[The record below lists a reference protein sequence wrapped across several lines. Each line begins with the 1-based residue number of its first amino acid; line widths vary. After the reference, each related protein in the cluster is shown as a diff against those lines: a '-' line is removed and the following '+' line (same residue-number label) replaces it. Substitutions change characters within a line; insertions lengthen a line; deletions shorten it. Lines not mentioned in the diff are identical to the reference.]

1 MCNPTL
7 LKKPLADEDRAAVRQ
22 VRFEQVDGDRA
33 FLRVAV
39 LDTACL
45 TAADILAM
53 SSLLDDRESAAAA
66 SIRSMP
72 HRNDFIAAH
81 FLLRRILED
90 SLGIACERWSF
101 GATELG
107 RPVVTAPPMM
117 SRLRISLSHTR
128 GLVAV
133 AIARGYEVGVDV
145 ERTSTDA
152 ARFDISD
159 RFFAPDEAAYL
170 RALDPAAALND
181 FTVLWTL
188 KEAFA
193 KAIGK
198 GFSQAFRSFSFA
210 LSEPPSITFS
220 DPALGDPSLWR
231 FWRQAY
237 GRFHLALAYAP
248 DDKTAPRA
256 PVEVLWWKRA

>member
-7 LKKPLADEDRAAVRQ
+7 LKARPADEDRAADRP
-22 VRFEQVDGDRA
+22 VRFEPIDGDRA

-45 TAADILAM
+45 TAGEIFSM
-53 SSLLDDRESAAAA
+53 SSLLDDRERAAAA
-66 SIRSMP
+66 SIRSVP

-81 FLLRRILED
+81 FLLRRVLED
-90 SLGIACERWSF
+90 SLGIPCQRWSF
-101 GATELG
+101 AATEMG
-107 RPVVTAPPMM
+107 RPVVASPAIM
-117 SRLRISLSHTR
+117 SRLKVSLSHTR

-133 AIARGYEVGVDV
+133 GIARGYDVGVDV
-145 ERTSTDA
+145 ERTSTDP
-152 ARFDISD
+152 ARLDISD
-159 RFFAPDEAAYL
+159 RFFAPAEAAYL
-170 RALDPAAALND
+170 RGLDPGVALND

-198 GFSQAFRSFSFA
+198 GFLQAFRSFSFA
-210 LSEPPSITFS
+210 LSEPPGITFF
-220 DPALGDPSLWR
+220 DPALGDPALWR
-231 FWRQAY
+231 FWRQSY

-248 DDKTAPRA
+248 DDKAAPLA
-256 PVEVLWWKRA
+256 PVEVLWWKQA